1 MTGELALAAPA
12 LGISQ
17 HLLNKDHGQAYY
29 SGMPSVPGGAWFL
42 RRHGDEFERLPG
54 GAYRALGRVDDTMNL
69 GGIKVSSGEENI
81 WQRIAFSMC
90 RAIALVIAS
99 NQCIT
104 KL

>member
-17 HLLNKDHGQAYY
+17 RLLNKDHGQAYY

-69 GGIKVSSGEENI
+69 GGIKVSSGE
-81 WQRIAFSMC
+81 
-90 RAIALVIAS
+90 RAS
-99 NQCIT
+99 GRQCIVVQHVPRHWHC
-104 KL
+104 LQPVHS